1 MKATLKR
8 YRKDEGFTL
17 VELLV
22 VVIIIGILAA
32 TALPN
37 FFNATVKAKEAG
49 VKGNART
56 AQIAAEQFATDN
68 NGAYPATSSELEPY
82 YPGGTGPAG
91 GAGTPPKNPFT
102 GTAAFPSA
110 GTAGSQGEIGYEADA
125 PVTGAY
131 TVTGYGDTGIIIT
144 LTP

>member
-8 YRKDEGFTL
+8 YRKNEGFTL

-56 AQIAAEQFATDN
+56 AQIAAEQYATDN
-68 NGAYPATSSELEPY
+68 NGAYPTAVDQLQAY

-91 GAGTPPKNPFT
+91 GAGTAPKNPFT
-102 GTAAFPSA
+102 GVAGFPTGGA
-110 GTAGSQGEIGYEADA
+110 AGSQGEIGYEAGV
-125 PVTGAY
+125 PVAGAY

>member
-8 YRKDEGFTL
+8 YRKNEGFTL

-56 AQIAAEQFATDN
+56 AQIAAEQYATDN
-68 NGAYPATSSELEPY
+68 NGAYPGSETDLQAY

-91 GAGTPPKNPFT
+91 GPGTAPKNPFS
-102 GTAAFPSA
+102 GSPEFPV
-110 GTAGSQGEIGYEADA
+110 GGSPSTPGSVGYTPDI
-125 PVTGAY
+125 PVPGAY
-131 TVTGYGDTGIIIT
+131 TVAGFGDTAVIIT

>member
-8 YRKDEGFTL
+8 YRKNEGFTL

-68 NGAYPATSSELEPY
+68 NGAYPAASANLEPY

-91 GAGTPPKNPFT
+91 GAGTAPKNPFT
-102 GTAAFPSA
+102 GVAAFPTGGAASA
-110 GTAGSQGEIGYEADA
+110 QGEIGYEADT

-131 TVTGYGDTGIIIT
+131 TVTGYGDTAVIIT

>member
-8 YRKDEGFTL
+8 YRKNEGFTL

-49 VKGNART
+49 VKGNSRT

-68 NGAYPATSSELEPY
+68 NGAYPTTADELQPY
-82 YPGGTGPAG
+82 YPGGGGPAG
-91 GAGTPPKNPFT
+91 TPLGTAPKNPFT
-102 GTAAFPSA
+102 GVAEFPNA
-110 GTAGSQGEIGYEADA
+110 GTGQGAITYTSGI
-125 PVTGAY
+125 PVPGAY
-131 TVTGYGDTGIIIT
+131 TVTGQGDTGIIIT

>member
-1 MKATLKR
+1 M
-8 YRKDEGFTL
+8 
-17 VELLV
+17 
-22 VVIIIGILAA
+22 VIIIGILAA

-68 NGAYPATSSELEPY
+68 NGAYPSAVAALQPY

-91 GAGTPPKNPFT
+91 GAGTAPKNPFT
-102 GTAAFPSA
+102 GTAAFPTGGAASA
-110 GTAGSQGEIGYEADA
+110 QGEIGYEADT

-131 TVTGYGDTGIIIT
+131 TVTGYGDTGVIIT